1 MLQPAHAIRQRPTIV
16 ECLQLTTKRLQLLN
30 APLRVSFSPG
40 ERMQEAKMTPYNQLP
55 AFQRSSALFGKS
67 WPLCQHRGNQWL
79 LCRHWSEASS
89 LLALAGG
96 RP

>member
-1 MLQPAHAIRQRPTIV
+1 MLQPAHTIRQRPTIV

-40 ERMQEAKMTPYNQLP
+40 ERMQEAKTTPYNQLP
-55 AFQRSSALFGKS
+55 AFQRSSALCGKS
-67 WPLCQHRGNQWL
+67 WPLCQHRGNQCL

>member
-30 APLRVSFSPG
+30 APLRVSLSPG
-40 ERMQEAKMTPYNQLP
+40 EIMQEAKTTPHNQLP
-55 AFQRSSALFGKS
+55 AFQRSSALCGNS
-67 WPLCQHRGNQWL
+67 WPLCQHREWL